1 MSKQSRESRIIKPY
15 NQVFIEVIV
24 ALILGVTGYYLLNYF
39 RIGSIMLQLIPSW
52 IKIII
57 NKIDIGLLMMAAL
70 IAFFCLRV
78 IFDAAWQNK
87 LGYQTGT
94 GCFFENIKGYLS
106 VPGGF
111 LYASERYPGD
121 TLITGNFGEAPLS
134 RKSILAQDMRRA
146 IEKEEFEVLYQPICD
161 LESGRKT
168 ALEALLRWNHPQLGL
183 VSPGEFIPI
192 AEETGLIIPLGIWVL
207 GRACRDLKVFLNKG
221 FGYLFVSVNIS
232 VVQLQDNSLVDI
244 IAHLLEATGLEP
256 EYLMLELTESRKR
269 NNPDILRVMQRL
281 HDMGVKLALDDFGTG
296 YSSYSNIKDLP
307 IESLKID
314 RSLISGVDGNNK
326 DAIIVHSIIRMA
338 HALGI
343 KVIAEGIETNE
354 QFQMLRRFGCDFSQG
369 YYLGYPDS
377 RDKITDLLSGE
388 KTAAVLCNNP

>member
-1 MSKQSRESRIIKPY
+1 M
-15 NQVFIEVIV
+15 
-24 ALILGVTGYYLLNYF
+24 
-39 RIGSIMLQLIPSW
+39 
-52 IKIII
+52 
-57 NKIDIGLLMMAAL
+57 
-70 IAFFCLRV
+70 
-78 IFDAAWQNK
+78 
-87 LGYQTGT
+87 
-94 GCFFENIKGYLS
+94 
-106 VPGGF
+106 
-111 LYASERYPGD
+111 
-121 TLITGNFGEAPLS
+121 
-134 RKSILAQDMRRA
+134 
-146 IEKEEFEVLYQPICD
+146 
-161 LESGRKT
+161 
-168 ALEALLRWNHPQLGL
+168 
-183 VSPGEFIPI
+183 
-192 AEETGLIIPLGIWVL
+192 IIPLGIWVL